1 MTNAQLLKLVLDLVV
16 KIHVENPIQMYVVPE
31 QTVKWK
37 ITNLFVHVPEV
48 SPEIHSNL
56 VENLLNKI
64 CVTPILVVQEQLVN
78 LEMIDLVATDQ
89 YVLALKDIEE
99 IH

>member
-1 MTNAQLLKLVLDLVV
+1 
-16 KIHVENPIQMYVVPE
+16 VVP
-31 QTVKWK
+31 
-37 ITNLFVHVPEV
+37 
-48 SPEIHSNL
+48 
-56 VENLLNKI
+56 
-64 CVTPILVVQEQLVN
+64 EQLVN